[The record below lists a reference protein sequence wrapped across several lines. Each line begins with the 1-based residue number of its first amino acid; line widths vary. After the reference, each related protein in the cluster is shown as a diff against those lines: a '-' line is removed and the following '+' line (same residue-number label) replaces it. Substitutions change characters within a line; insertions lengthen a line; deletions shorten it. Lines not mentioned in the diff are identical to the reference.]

1 MVKAIY
7 TKCVGEAGRYA
18 CVGLGEKTYEYKEIH
33 SEEEFQKIKQEII
46 DELNKEDT
54 PLIKVSFYTETNVP
68 FEISYDDIN
77 EEDDYNQIEKVK
89 NMTLEKILADKE
101 SMPRWSWELFN
112 GDDSMRENAPE
123 DEDEMVKYYET
134 HGLLK

>member
-1 MVKAIY
+1 MK
-7 TKCVGEAGRYA
+7 
-18 CVGLGEKTYEYKEIH
+18 
-33 SEEEFQKIKQEII
+33 
-46 DELNKEDT
+46 KEDT

-68 FEISYDDIN
+68 FELSYDDIN
-77 EEDDYNQIEKVK
+77 EEDDYNQIEEVK

>member
-7 TKCVGEAGRYA
+7 INCAGEAGRYA

-33 SEEEFQKIKQEII
+33 SEEEFQKIMQEII
-46 DELNKEDT
+46 DELNKEDS

-68 FEISYDDIN
+68 FEISYDDI
-77 EEDDYNQIEKVK
+77 EYNQIEAIKG
-89 NMTLEKILADKE
+89 MTIEKMLADKDAA
-101 SMPRWSWELFN
+101 MPRWTWELFN
-112 GDDSMRENAPE
+112 SGDKSENIPD
-123 DEDEMVKYYET
+123 DEEGMIKYYET